1 MKRIYDFSRN
11 PAKRNYT
18 VTDLKA
24 LKGSGRTL
32 SMANLANNDE
42 LRACVEAGID
52 LFVVGAD

>member
-1 MKRIYDFSRN
+1 MATKAEDY
-11 PAKRNYT
+11 YT
-18 VTDLKA
+18 ITDLKA